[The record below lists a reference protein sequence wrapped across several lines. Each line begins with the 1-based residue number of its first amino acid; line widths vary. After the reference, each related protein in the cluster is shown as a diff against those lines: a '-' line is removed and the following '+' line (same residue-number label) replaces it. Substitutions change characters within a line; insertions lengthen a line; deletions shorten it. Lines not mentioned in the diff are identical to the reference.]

1 MQEILNSESRRSDST
16 YLVDNV
22 PLNVNMSIFKCAKC
36 SSGTSALFANQQQ
49 NERRRMHIRKEM
61 LIYSSY

>member
-22 PLNVNMSIFKCAKC
+22 PLNVNMSIFKCANC
-36 SSGTSALFANQQQ
+36 SSGTSTLLANQQQ